1 MTGLDTYVWN
11 SHYETTAGYELWDRW
26 NYFVSY
32 LWALAVGSRAWY
44 IKPTR

>member
-32 LWALAVGSRAWY
+32 FWALAVGSRAGY